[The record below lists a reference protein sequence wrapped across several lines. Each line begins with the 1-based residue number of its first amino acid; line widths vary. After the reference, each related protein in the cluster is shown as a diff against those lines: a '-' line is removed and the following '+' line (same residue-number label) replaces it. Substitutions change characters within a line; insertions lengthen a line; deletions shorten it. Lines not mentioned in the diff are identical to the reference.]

1 MDKKFAIKFVSYWV
15 VNSLVLALSNSF
27 FPDYYVLGNAYLSIP
42 SAVIFSGFLLTIL
55 LLLAKGLAKTRSFSI
70 KGRVFMY
77 LYYAA
82 AASAGIWLVA
92 RIANVSG
99 FGIAR
104 FTWAIAA
111 GLVVSFANWL
121 LRQAFKGMKI
131 VDKK

>member
-1 MDKKFAIKFVSYWV
+1 MDKKFAIKFVGYWV

-27 FPDYYVLGNAYLSIP
+27 FPDSYVLGNAYLSIP

-55 LLLAKGLAKTRSFSI
+55 LLLAKGLAKTRSFLI

-82 AASAGIWLVA
+82 AASAGIWLIA

-104 FTWAIAA
+104 FTWAIGG
-111 GLVVSFANWL
+111 GLVVAFTNWS
-121 LRQAFKGMKI
+121 LRQAFKGMKMI
-131 VDKK
+131 